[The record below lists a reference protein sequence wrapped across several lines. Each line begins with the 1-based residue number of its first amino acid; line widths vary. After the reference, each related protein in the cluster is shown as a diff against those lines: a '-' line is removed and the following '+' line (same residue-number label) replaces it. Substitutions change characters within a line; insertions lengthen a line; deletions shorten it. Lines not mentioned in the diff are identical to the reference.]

1 MVTHMREAVGVFHD
15 ERSFEAAIDELL
27 GRGFDRAEIS
37 LVAGHEAVERELGH
51 RYERVSELED
61 DPHVP
66 RIAYVDVDSRNEGSA
81 SMVGGLAY
89 VGAIAAS
96 GMVVASG
103 GTLGIAVAA
112 AALAGG
118 GGVVLGA
125 FLARM
130 VGGRHARELQRQL
143 EEGGLLLWVRV
154 ASPERE
160 EAALDALSRHSAE
173 DVHVH
178 ELPIPPHLLTGGVSR
193 QLSFMQQLGL

>member
-1 MVTHMREAVGVFHD
+1 MATHMREAVGVFHD

-103 GTLGIAVAA
+103 GTLAIAVAA

-130 VGGRHARELQRQL
+130 IGGRHARELQRQL

-154 ASPERE
+154 GSPERE
-160 EAALDALSRHSAE
+160 QAALEALSRHSAE
-173 DVHVH
+173 DVHVP
-178 ELPIPPHLLTGGVSR
+178 ELPFHTQKQPVGVYR